1 MSLGHL
7 AMLAAGHPSVILD
20 GYPIGENGDRAFCSE
35 CRRELRAGH
44 RATVLAYRCTETN
57 RWDVPGAFCEVC
69 APRRVTE
76 PVEGV
81 AEILAAGDL
90 VLGES
95 MNGDPARLHL
105 AEVDVLDYSGPD
117 VGRA

>member
-20 GYPIGENGDRAFCSE
+20 GYPVGENGDRAFCSG

-44 RATVLAYRCTETN
+44 RATVLAYRCAETN
-57 RWDVPGAFCEVC
+57 RWDVPGAFCDVC
-69 APRRVTE
+69 APTSIDEQTE
-76 PVEGV
+76 NVV
-81 AEILAAGDL
+81 EILAAGDL

-105 AEVDVLDYSGPD
+105 AEIDVLDHSGT
-117 VGRA
+117 GRDRA